1 MFILPLPLSP
11 RPRPFGASSTNKVSR
26 GKLSGRIKYLILF
39 PRILSESKA
48 VGSRPFIVIFT
59 AFRCVFM
66 DTSTPTV
73 KSKTH
78 SVSYIHLEYYRL
90 PSLDTYFLHESHF
103 FEDKNQ
109 HFGCMLENYLVR
121 FLFSPH
127 SISFKKLKIE
137 IGKIGTQIKSGGTT
151 NQIKNCDSTSQK

>member
-1 MFILPLPLSP
+1 MTVTTLKTCGYLRSTSIIFTRHYGYYHSTTSLDQGIMALSVTKSDGNALKYVHTITLTLTNGSPNFKTFILPLPLSP

-26 GKLSGRIKYLILF
+26 GKLSGRIKYLMLF

-73 KSKTH
+73 
-78 SVSYIHLEYYRL
+78 
-90 PSLDTYFLHESHF
+90 
-103 FEDKNQ
+103 
-109 HFGCMLENYLVR
+109 
-121 FLFSPH
+121 
-127 SISFKKLKIE
+127 
-137 IGKIGTQIKSGGTT
+137 
-151 NQIKNCDSTSQK
+151 